1 MALTEVVQTGVSHS
15 ACAVRSSE
23 LPSSGG
29 CNAAHKP
36 IKPMN
41 LYNSFLAV
49 RLAAAIAILGTQA
62 LGAQSLPAQNPDTT
76 KGAPLFTGR
85 DAIRAVGFAGLTV
98 AMFPLDRSIA
108 RRLTNE
114 RSKANRFLNGASK
127 GVEYIADPGSIIIG
141 SSLYLIG
148 RFTNHPGIE
157 DLGWHG
163 TEAVLLAGGTAW
175 VLKGL
180 AGRARPYVT
189 GDTTAR
195 DFKFGSGFGNANR
208 QSFPSG
214 HTTAAFAAAS
224 AVVSEAERGW
234 PHHFWLVAP
243 VMYGGAS
250 LVGVSRMY
258 HDKHWASDVALGAA
272 IGTFSGLKVVR
283 YAHAHPQNFLD
294 RAILRVDARPAHAGG
309 ATTLTLAIPFD

>member
-1 MALTEVVQTGVSHS
+1 MSKSRLSRLIVTLI
-15 ACAVRSSE
+15 AVAFPLDFAS
-23 LPSSGG
+23 
-29 CNAAHKP
+29 
-36 IKPMN
+36 
-41 LYNSFLAV
+41 
-49 RLAAAIAILGTQA
+49 
-62 LGAQSLPAQNPDTT
+62 AQSTVVLGDTAPGT
-76 KGAPLFTGR
+76 PLFNGR
-85 DAIRAVGFAGLTV
+85 DVIRAVGFTGLTI

-127 GVEYIADPGSIIIG
+127 GVEYIADPGSIVIG
-141 SSLYLIG
+141 TSLYLFG
-148 RFTNHPGIE
+148 RFTNHHGIE

-163 TEAVLLAGGTAW
+163 TEAVLVGGATAW

-180 AGRARPYVT
+180 TGRARPFAT
-189 GDTTAR
+189 GDSTAH
-195 DFKFGSGFGNANR
+195 DFKFGGGFGNADR

-234 PHHFWLVAP
+234 PGHFWLVAP
-243 VMYGGAS
+243 AMYGGAT
-250 LVGVSRMY
+250 LVGLSRMY

-283 YAHAHPQNFLD
+283 YAHAHPKNRID
-294 RAILRVDARPAHAGG
+294 RAILGAEINPTFQEGRAG
-309 ATTLTLAIPFD
+309 LALSFGM

>member
-1 MALTEVVQTGVSHS
+1 MHISRLRSRSLIALFVAAFPLRVVDAQLTK
-15 ACAVRSSE
+15 
-23 LPSSGG
+23 PS
-29 CNAAHKP
+29 
-36 IKPMN
+36 
-41 LYNSFLAV
+41 
-49 RLAAAIAILGTQA
+49 
-62 LGAQSLPAQNPDTT
+62 PDTVP
-76 KGAPLFTGR
+76 GAPLFTSR

-114 RSKANRFLNGASK
+114 RSKANRFLNGSSK
-127 GVEYIADPGSIIIG
+127 GVEYIADPGSIVIG
-141 SSLYLIG
+141 TGLYLFG

-163 TEAVLLAGGTAW
+163 TESVLLGGATAW

-180 AGRARPYVT
+180 TGRARPYVT
-189 GDTTAR
+189 GDSTAH
-195 DFKFGSGFGNANR
+195 DFKFGGGFTNSNR

-214 HTTAAFAAAS
+214 HTTAAFAAAA

-243 VMYGGAS
+243 VMFGGAS
-250 LVGVSRMY
+250 LVGLSRMY
-258 HDKHWASDVALGAA
+258 HDKHWASDVAVGAA

-283 YAHAHPQNFLD
+283 YAHAHPKNFLD
-294 RAILRVDARPAHAGG
+294 RAILRVEAMPDLDGTHA
-309 ATTLTLAIPFD
+309 AVVVSFPLAGN

>member
-1 MALTEVVQTGVSHS
+1 MNLKFSIASLRAAAALTV
-15 ACAVRSSE
+15 
-23 LPSSGG
+23 
-29 CNAAHKP
+29 
-36 IKPMN
+36 
-41 LYNSFLAV
+41 LA
-49 RLAAAIAILGTQA
+49 TQS
-62 LGAQSLPAQNPDTT
+62 LGAQGSTLQTPDTT

-127 GVEYIADPGSIIIG
+127 GVEYIADPGSIVIG
-141 SSLYLIG
+141 TSLYLFG
-148 RFTNHPGIE
+148 RLTNNSGIE

-175 VLKGL
+175 ILKGL
-180 AGRARPYVT
+180 AGRARPFVT
-189 GDTTAR
+189 GDTTAH
-195 DFKFGSGFGNANR
+195 DFKFGGGFGNADR

-234 PHHFWLVAP
+234 PGHFWLVAP
-243 VMYGGAS
+243 AMYGGAS
-250 LVGVSRMY
+250 LVGISRMY

-283 YAHAHPQNFLD
+283 YAHAHPQNVLD
-294 RAILRVDARPAHAGG
+294 RAILRAEITPGPCSCVALSFALSP
-309 ATTLTLAIPFD
+309 

>member
-1 MALTEVVQTGVSHS
+1 MTNKIFGVSLHLS
-15 ACAVRSSE
+15 AA
-23 LPSSGG
+23 
-29 CNAAHKP
+29 
-36 IKPMN
+36 ITI
-41 LYNSFLAV
+41 
-49 RLAAAIAILGTQA
+49 LAAQS
-62 LGAQSLPAQNPDTT
+62 LGAQSPPAQSPDTT
-76 KGAPLFTGR
+76 QGAPLFTGR

-98 AMFPLDRSIA
+98 AMFPVDRSIA

-127 GVEYIADPGSIIIG
+127 GVEYIADPGSIVIG
-141 SSLYLIG
+141 TSLYLIG
-148 RFTNHPGIE
+148 RFSNHPGIE

-163 TEAVLLAGGTAW
+163 TEAVLLGGATAW

-180 AGRARPYVT
+180 TGRARPFVT
-189 GDTTAR
+189 GDTTAH
-195 DFKFGSGFGNANR
+195 DFKFARGFGNANR

-234 PHHFWLVAP
+234 PGHFWLVAP
-243 VMYGGAS
+243 AMYGGAS
-250 LVGVSRMY
+250 LVGLSRMY

-294 RAILRVDARPAHAGG
+294 GAILRVNASPSGSGHDVMF
-309 ATTLTLAIPFD
+309 TIAIPVN

>member
-1 MALTEVVQTGVSHS
+1 MW
-15 ACAVRSSE
+15 R
-23 LPSSGG
+23 
-29 CNAAHKP
+29 
-36 IKPMN
+36 I
-41 LYNSFLAV
+41 
-49 RLAAAIAILGTQA
+49 AAAITI
-62 LGAQSLPAQNPDTT
+62 LGAQSLAAQSVAAQPDTT
-76 KGAPLFTGR
+76 AKGEPLFTGR
-85 DAIRAVGFAGLTV
+85 DALRAVGFAGLTV

-127 GVEYIADPGSIIIG
+127 GVEYIADPGSIVIG

-148 RFTNHPGIE
+148 RFTNHPGLE

-163 TEAVLLAGGTAW
+163 TEAVLLGGGTAW
-175 VLKGL
+175 VIKGL
-180 AGRARPYVT
+180 AGRARPFAT
-189 GDTTAR
+189 GDTTAH
-195 DFKFGSGFGNANR
+195 DFKFGGGFGNADR

-234 PHHFWLVAP
+234 PGHFWLVAP
-243 VMYGGAS
+243 AMYGGAT
-250 LVGVSRMY
+250 LVGLSRMY

-283 YAHAHPQNFLD
+283 YSHDHPRNFID
-294 RAILRVDARPAHAGG
+294 RAILRADAAPGPCRCVVLSVDVSQ
-309 ATTLTLAIPFD
+309 

>member
-1 MALTEVVQTGVSHS
+1 MHMSRLRSRSLIALFV
-15 ACAVRSSE
+15 AVFPLR
-23 LPSSGG
+23 
-29 CNAAHKP
+29 
-36 IKPMN
+36 
-41 LYNSFLAV
+41 FV
-49 RLAAAIAILGTQA
+49 D
-62 LGAQSLPAQNPDTT
+62 AQLTVPPRDTVP
-76 KGAPLFTGR
+76 GAPLFTSR

-114 RSKANRFLNGASK
+114 RSKANRFLNGSSK
-127 GVEYIADPGSIIIG
+127 GVEYIADPGSIVIG
-141 SSLYLIG
+141 TGLYLFG
-148 RFTNHPGIE
+148 RLTNHPGIE

-163 TEAVLLAGGTAW
+163 TEAVLFGGATAW

-180 AGRARPYVT
+180 TGRARPFVT
-189 GDTTAR
+189 GDTTAH
-195 DFKFGSGFGNANR
+195 DFKFGGGFGNADR

-214 HTTAAFAAAS
+214 HTTAAFAAAA

-243 VMYGGAS
+243 VMFGGAS
-250 LVGVSRMY
+250 LVGLSRMY

-283 YAHAHPQNFLD
+283 YAHAHPKNFLD
-294 RAILRVDARPAHAGG
+294 RAILRVEAMPALDGSRAAVVVSFPLAGN
-309 ATTLTLAIPFD
+309 

>member
-1 MALTEVVQTGVSHS
+1 VAVDLQLVYMRKSIAPRLPLALLLAVS
-15 ACAVRSSE
+15 
-23 LPSSGG
+23 PFT
-29 CNAAHKP
+29 NAA
-36 IKPMN
+36 
-41 LYNSFLAV
+41 
-49 RLAAAIAILGTQA
+49 
-62 LGAQSLPAQNPDTT
+62 AQSPPIAPDTVA
-76 KGAPLFTGR
+76 GAPLFTGR
-85 DAIRAVGFAGLTV
+85 DVVRALGFTGLTI

-127 GVEYIADPGSIIIG
+127 GVEVIADPGSIVIG

-148 RFTNHPGIE
+148 RLTNHPNIE

-163 TEAVLLAGGTAW
+163 TEAVIFGSSITWLI
-175 VLKGL
+175 KGV
-180 AGRARPYVT
+180 AGRARPFAT
-189 GDTTAR
+189 ADTTAH
-195 DFKFGSGFGNANR
+195 DFKFGGGFGNADR

-224 AVVSEAERGW
+224 AVTSEAERMW

-258 HDKHWASDVALGAA
+258 HDKHWASDVVLGAA

-283 YAHAHPQNFLD
+283 YSHTHPHNRID
-294 RAILRVDARPAHAGG
+294 RAILGLQVVPMQTGSTGVGLSFPA
-309 ATTLTLAIPFD
+309 P